1 MALGIGRATDGRMT
15 VAAGP
20 RGPLGSLREMV
31 QRANAAQI
39 ATIAFVIGT
48 CWLFALANAFL
59 VTQQWEFNDVH
70 AYLGAAQRI
79 AEGGPVYAP
88 ATDESALYRYSPWFA
103 VLWIP
108 FTRLPTLAV
117 EVGWAVIL
125 VGATLVVVFHFR
137 RSWAELALAL
147 LLGGLLYRTAGW
159 GNVQPILVAALVYLL
174 PTRAGPWVVG
184 VTASLKAWPLVA
196 VVVYAWR
203 RQWSAAAISLGV
215 AAALSLPALLTDL
228 SAYPAASRP
237 PNIYDATFLF
247 AVPALLQ
254 ARKMAREKGRPPNA

>member
-1 MALGIGRATDGRMT
+1 MT
-15 VAAGP
+15 VAPGN
-20 RGPLGSLREMV
+20 RGPLRSLGGVMR
-31 QRANAAQI
+31 RADAWQVI
-39 ATIAFVIGT
+39 TIAFVIVT
-48 CWLFALANAFL
+48 CWLFALANAVL

-70 AYLGAAQRI
+70 AYLGAGQRI

-88 ATDESALYRYSPWFA
+88 TADESELYRYSPWFA

-117 EVGWAVIL
+117 EVGWAIVLI
-125 VGATLVVVFHFR
+125 GATLLVLINFR

-159 GNVQPILVAALVYLL
+159 GNVQPIIVAALVYLL

-184 VTASLKAWPLVA
+184 ITASLKVWPLAA

-203 RQWSAAAISLGV
+203 RDWSAVAISVGV
-215 AAALSLPALLTDL
+215 ALALSAPALFTDL
-228 SAYPAASRP
+228 NAYPAASRP

-247 AVPALLQ
+247 AIPALLQ
-254 ARKMAREKGRPPNA
+254 AGQTARGRTSSRGQAY

>member
-1 MALGIGRATDGRMT
+1 MSRAARR
-15 VAAGP
+15 
-20 RGPLGSLREMV
+20 RGPWRWGSL
-31 QRANAAQI
+31 APDTGAARG
-39 ATIAFVIGT
+39 AEVAFVIGT
-48 CWLFALANAFL
+48 CWLFALANAVL
-59 VTQQWEFNDVH
+59 VTQQWEFNDIH

-88 ATDESALYRYSPWFA
+88 ASDETDLYRYAPWFA

-108 FTRLPTLAV
+108 LTRLPTLAV
-117 EVGWAVIL
+117 EIGWAIV
-125 VGATLVVVFHFR
+125 LVVATFLVLFKFR
-137 RSWAELALAL
+137 RSWAALALAL

-184 VTASLKAWPLVA
+184 ITASLKPWPLVA
-196 VVVYAWR
+196 VVVYAR
-203 RQWSAAAISLGV
+203 RREWSAVAISLGV
-215 AAALSLPALLTDL
+215 MALLWLPAVFTDL
-228 SAYPAASRP
+228 NVYPASRP

-254 ARKMAREKGRPPNA
+254 GERRKATGKSRSGADGPDRVVNH

>member
-1 MALGIGRATDGRMT
+1 MT
-15 VAAGP
+15 VAAG
-20 RGPLGSLREMV
+20 RGGPLRSLGDVLR
-31 QRANAAQI
+31 RDNAARV
-39 ATIAFVIGT
+39 AAIAFVIVT
-48 CWLFALANAFL
+48 CWLFALANAVL

-88 ATDESALYRYSPWFA
+88 TADESELYRYSPWFA

-117 EVGWAVIL
+117 EVGWAIVLI
-125 VGATLVVVFHFR
+125 GATLLVLINFR

-159 GNVQPILVAALVYLL
+159 GNVQPIIVAALVYLL

-184 VTASLKAWPLVA
+184 ITASLKVWPLAA
-196 VVVYAWR
+196 VFVYVWR

-215 AAALSLPALLTDL
+215 AAALSLPVLFADL
-228 SAYPAASRP
+228 GAYPAASRP

-247 AVPALLQ
+247 AVPALFQ
-254 ARKMAREKGRPPNA
+254 GRRTASARGRRTSGPEAE

>member
-1 MALGIGRATDGRMT
+1 MT
-15 VAAGP
+15 VG
-20 RGPLGSLREMV
+20 
-31 QRANAAQI
+31 ANAAKV
-39 ATIAFVIGT
+39 ATVTFVIGT
-48 CWLFALANAFL
+48 CWLFALANAVL
-59 VTQQWEFNDVH
+59 VTQQWEFNDIH

-88 ATDESALYRYSPWFA
+88 AIDESALYRYSPWFA

-108 FTRLPTLAV
+108 FTRLPALAV
-117 EVGWAVIL
+117 EVGWAVVLIASTLL
-125 VGATLVVVFHFR
+125 VLFRFR

-184 VTASLKAWPLVA
+184 ITASLKAWPLVA
-196 VVVYAWR
+196 VFVYAWR
-203 RQWSAAAISLGV
+203 REWSAVAISLAV
-215 AAALSLPALLTDL
+215 TVLLSLPALFADL

-247 AVPALLQ
+247 AAPALLQ
-254 ARKMAREKGRPPNA
+254 ARRMVRKPKRSRPRSP

>member
-1 MALGIGRATDGRMT
+1 M
-15 VAAGP
+15 
-20 RGPLGSLREMV
+20 
-31 QRANAAQI
+31 
-39 ATIAFVIGT
+39 
-48 CWLFALANAFL
+48 
-59 VTQQWEFNDVH
+59 
-70 AYLGAAQRI
+70 

-88 ATDESALYRYSPWFA
+88 TPDESALYRYSPWFA

-108 FTRLPTLAV
+108 FARMPALAV
-117 EVGWAVIL
+117 EVGWALIL
-125 VGATLVVVFHFR
+125 VAATLAVVVRFR

-184 VTASLKAWPLVA
+184 ITASLKAWPLVA
-196 VVVYAWR
+196 VAVYAWR
-203 RQWSAAAISLGV
+203 RDWSAAAISLGV
-215 AAALSLPALLTDL
+215 GAALSLPVLLTDL

-247 AVPALLQ
+247 AVPALMQ
-254 ARKMAREKGRPPNA
+254 ARRTTR